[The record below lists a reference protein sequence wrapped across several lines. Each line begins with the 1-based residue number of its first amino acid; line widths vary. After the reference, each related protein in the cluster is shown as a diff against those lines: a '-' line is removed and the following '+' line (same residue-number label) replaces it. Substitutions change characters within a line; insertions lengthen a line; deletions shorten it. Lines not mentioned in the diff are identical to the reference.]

1 MAPLFVNICEKEK
14 TMVNYTCKCV
24 LDGKTIVSNEG
35 VEEISFW
42 DAMSEIKEELQ
53 SEKEAWKDSSK
64 GDKGVKLFTVIRREA
79 KKR

>member
-1 MAPLFVNICEKEK
+1 M
-14 TMVNYTCKCV
+14 TTYTRKCV
-24 LDGKTIVSNEG
+24 LDGKTIVSSEG

-42 DAMSEIKEELQ
+42 EAMSEVKDAMSEVKEELQ